1 MIRIE
6 IDVEEKSNDRYLVNT
21 RKIGVGK
28 TKQEQ
33 ELAKEVHKL
42 VDATCAFLIDTL
54 KYIENAFAGVS

>member
-33 ELAKEVHKL
+33 ELGKSVHNM
-42 VDATCAFLIDTL
+42 VDETCAFAIDTL
-54 KYIENAFAGVS
+54 TEISKAVAK